1 MLTGSTAYMKIVMK
15 RVMKEET
22 IKTTMSQKV
31 LKMEMKK
38 AVDRK
43 C

>member
-1 MLTGSTAYMKIVMK
+1 MK

-22 IKTTMSQKV
+22 IKTIMSQKD

-43 C
+43 CWVY